1 MRGTKNQDI
10 KMNIE
15 TKELNIVVPFFP
27 GFYESSLSVA
37 MDDAIEAR
45 ASDEGLE
52 YNDCFDKYDF
62 KAAQLAITQKWLK
75 NFNEKTGLNIKFHD
89 IDSPR
94 EYNFTTDRVFG
105 TIKKDEFQKIRDVV
119 SFDALKS
126 VVERTFTSRDGF
138 ISFYTTDMDH
148 WMGIPTED
156 LDHNETQTILKAFL
170 IDKDYNDWSFVYD
183 MEEAADKG
191 WKD

>member
-1 MRGTKNQDI
+1 
-10 KMNIE
+10 MNIE

-52 YNDCFDKYDF
+52 YDDCFDKYNF

-75 NFNEKTGLNIKFHD
+75 NFNQKTGLNIKFHD

-94 EYNFTTDRVFG
+94 EYNFRTDRVFG

-119 SFDALKS
+119 SFDALKK
-126 VVERTFTSRDGF
+126 VVEDRFTSYSGF
-138 ISFYTTDMDH
+138 ISFYPTDMEH
-148 WMGIPTED
+148 WMKTPTDE
-156 LDHNETQTILKAFL
+156 LDHNETQTIIMAFF
-170 IDKDYNDWSFVYD
+170 IKNSYNDWSFAYD

>member
-1 MRGTKNQDI
+1 
-10 KMNIE
+10 
-15 TKELNIVVPFFP
+15 
-27 GFYESSLSVA
+27 

-52 YNDCFDKYDF
+52 YGDCFDKYDF

-148 WMGIPTED
+148 WMKTPTDELTTMKLKQLSWHTLLMIPMMIGV
-156 LDHNETQTILKAFL
+156 LLMILKKL
-170 IDKDYNDWSFVYD
+170 RIRDGNELTIHGK
-183 MEEAADKG
+183 ADG
-191 WKD
+191 RDLCYFM